1 VFLPGRGI
9 ERSHLNGAGSR
20 GCAGGRN
27 HGFRSE
33 RVPCHWQI
41 AGYHTMQFQTGAPFA
56 MKDTSWDHALEVTAG
71 GSGLVAHVDGVLLR
85 KLADQCGLT
94 AALDGA
100 PTLKGRFPQLDQ
112 AVLLAEVARVRQV
125 CYPQRQLH
133 SRPADPDCTSYSPA
147 SGCPACTSA
156 TSTGT
161 TELSGLSHPAPA
173 TRTITDPDRTA
184 HLDVRRRDVPAPAAP
199 CQL

>member
-20 GCAGGRN
+20 GCAGGRD

-41 AGYHTMQFQTGAPFA
+41 AGYHTKQFQTGAPFA

-71 GSGLVAHVDGVLLR
+71 GSGLVVHVDGVLLR

-112 AVLLAEVARVRQV
+112 AVLLAEVARVRRV
-125 CYPQRQLH
+125 CY
-133 SRPADPDCTSYSPA
+133 
-147 SGCPACTSA
+147 SA
-156 TSTGT
+156 KAAAFQASTGT

>member
-1 VFLPGRGI
+1 MVQAPGVVREG
-9 ERSHLNGAGSR
+9 GSR
-20 GCAGGRN
+20 VQERKGPLPLADCGLPHQAIPDWSALRDEGYVLGPCPGGHRRRQ
-27 HGFRSE
+27 RS
-33 RVPCHWQI
+33 RR
-41 AGYHTMQFQTGAPFA
+41 
-56 MKDTSWDHALEVTAG
+56 
-71 GSGLVAHVDGVLLR
+71 HVDGVLLR

-100 PTLKGRFPQLDQ
+100 PTLKGRFSQLDQ